1 MNVSEGALPRP
12 GTGEGTA
19 EDTIAFVGYFPEI
32 KDRRTLRLQFILL
45 VLAIVI
51 MHKNEDGLPL
61 TKGLTKSVFHNFN
74 CF

>member
-1 MNVSEGALPRP
+1 MFLRALSPPAWNRGGDSRRYDRVCWFLPR
-12 GTGEGTA
+12 
-19 EDTIAFVGYFPEI
+19 
-32 KDRRTLRLQFILL
+32 TLKLQFILL

-61 TKGLTKSVFHNFN
+61 TKGLTKPVFHNFN